1 MAFKVWYA
9 GFAPGYPLVVKLTL
23 PGGRM
28 LVAQHL
34 VVETYRFHLPPIQN
48 RQTDRHRKIEDRLWI
63 F

>member
-23 PGGRM
+23 TGGRM

-34 VVETYRFHLPPIQN
+34 VVETYRFHLPPNKID
-48 RQTDRHRKIEDRLWI
+48 RQIDREIEERLWI